1 MLCFVVLASF
11 LELLPHATGQER
23 YFVATPSTIY
33 PGVDHNIFVS
43 VYNVGQDRI
52 PVTISVE
59 LENGFLLN
67 EPLVISVGN
76 GAVSRGVIRV
86 PLSVISE
93 KAVTPQYVVV
103 RVRSS
108 HSQLSFDQRKR
119 VVLSLQTLKVFIQ
132 TDKPIYVRDDKVNI
146 RIVVVNSLLKPS
158 DTSKA
163 IIEIKNPDNVVADR
177 FELKKFS
184 KSTITRRTIDLGP
197 RPIEGQWTIRATYGI
212 NEALS
217 SEYHFEVRDYV
228 LPRFDVT
235 IVPPLHVTSN
245 DENINVTVKAK
256 YTYGKGVQGLLTL
269 RLGVLED
276 DASNV
281 TEFLNR
287 QYTISADE
295 NGVKKI
301 SLQNRGYGIFPL
313 NKRLWIYASVVER
326 ASGIKQTAKNTFV
339 TFSSSRYRI
348 QCDPVNRHYHPDL
361 PVQGTVRV
369 SHQAGHPAEEVG
381 LEFTMS
387 GTTQQ
392 RVTNSKGDAFYNFPA
407 ISSSSRLTINVRV
420 LTEMVSVSCQLEPF
434 SSPCPST
441 SSILIVSPSHLQED
455 FVEIKATDANFKILK
470 HPANTRRVKY

>member
-1 MLCFVVLASF
+1 
-11 LELLPHATGQER
+11 
-23 YFVATPSTIY
+23 
-33 PGVDHNIFVS
+33 
-43 VYNVGQDRI
+43 
-52 PVTISVE
+52 
-59 LENGFLLN
+59 
-67 EPLVISVGN
+67 
-76 GAVSRGVIRV
+76 
-86 PLSVISE
+86 
-93 KAVTPQYVVV
+93 
-103 RVRSS
+103 
-108 HSQLSFDQRKR
+108 
-119 VVLSLQTLKVFIQ
+119 
-132 TDKPIYVRDDKVNI
+132 
-146 RIVVVNSLLKPS
+146 VNSLLKPS

-470 HPANTRRVKY
+470 HPANTRRIEVTVLVIARGLLQWATPLYAVNTETLLTISVKREWAKKFHVLAYYHDQTCNSMVSDARTLYMEDVFVNDVAIKTNVEKTEPGNQITVEIKAEKFSDIALLAVDAGLFILNNENKLTRQLVRA